1 MTKTIEEVKAAKRE
15 LELKISQMVNEFA
28 LDHHGKMS
36 ISLMNI
42 NGIGQPTYYVCEIE
56 IKL

>member
-1 MTKTIEEVKAAKRE
+1 MTKTIEELKVAKRD

-28 LDHHGKMS
+28 SNYGVRVG
-36 ISLMNI
+36 ISLTNI
-42 NGIGQPTYYVCEIE
+42 NGFGKPTYYVCEIE

>member
-1 MTKTIEEVKAAKRE
+1 MKTIEEVKAAKRE

-28 LDHHGKMS
+28 RTHGVRVDLWMDVVCNS
-36 ISLMNI
+36 GSADM
-42 NGIGQPTYYVCEIE
+42 YVLETE